1 MASKKLSSL
10 ESVLIALF
18 VLMTCACIGLIVVC
32 FLEKP
37 KSSEA
42 EGCGTIQHLSG
53 ASGSF
58 ASLNYPSNYDDSK
71 NCMWEITVEQNKVI
85 HLWFAEF
92 HLEAS
97 TLCTADHVTVE
108 DGAGTL
114 GTFCGHSTPKPLV
127 SIGNKLL
134 ISFTSN
140 SKTTDK
146 GFKAQYEA
154 VDPSKTA
161 EIIGG
166 GGHLQGNTG
175 DFGTPDT
182 SARAYKNDAIYQWKI
197 SVASGYKIKLTF
209 TSFDL
214 EPAGPAGCKDVV
226 EVYDGDTKGSL
237 KLGHFCGRQIPGP
250 VYSSS
255 HILVVRFTSDS
266 EGSGNGFHA
275 TYSAFQGNIPATTV
289 SPSSSTT
296 TTTTTSTTSP
306 PFIDSGCDSNALQR
320 GRKGVIHSKN
330 YPDTYPAN
338 LQCKWD
344 ITVAEGFLVKLA
356 FTELAV
362 DGDLGSCIDKINI
375 SDTSDVIGNYCGYLK
390 PPVIISSSN
399 KLFATFSTDDIRTD
413 KGFEAKWEAVH
424 PEDILEIQSCGG
436 GSNAETGVIK
446 SPNWPYNYRPN
457 TACVWV
463 IEVPQGKKVH
473 LTFTDFDLE
482 DVDLMTRDCYD
493 YVSAFEERPGQTVT
507 HGRFCGTTIP
517 STIITQGNRIALRF
531 QSDLFTE
538 GKGFRAYW
546 TTDPLTPAPTEA
558 PPPPNA
564 WDDIQIEWPNTCGK
578 PTYPPQINTRIVNGE
593 PAAPHTW
600 PWQVSM
606 QVWPSSRN
614 ETIFFHTC
622 GGTLIHKNWIL
633 TAAHCFINYADE
645 LYRWQMCLG
654 KHNLTLV
661 EPTEKCFKV
670 LGIYRHEL
678 FVYPEIP
685 ALEFDVALVK
695 IDGEVAASDVIDF
708 ACLPPYDEVLNPNYR
723 CHATGWGDETGNSA
737 APKVAESLNQ
747 VVLPV
752 IPYET
757 CKTPQYWW
765 FQLKQ
770 SMICAGYILPDE
782 LKSVCQGDS
791 GGPLVCPSTSQ
802 SGIWEVH
809 GITSFG
815 PIGCI
820 MDKKPSV
827 FTRASAHLD
836 WIDQIIKKD
845 TYDIHSSGCG
855 SAKNLYDPKGHFTSM
870 RYPSSYKSDATC
882 TWNIIA
888 EEGKVI
894 HLHFDGFVLEE
905 STGCMNDKVIIS
917 DELSSLG
924 THCGTLLP
932 SDLVSFRNS
941 ISVNF
946 QTNSRVVDKGF
957 SISWEVVSPAS
968 IPSIAQCGGHFLADN
983 GFFMSTNWP
992 DANYP
997 GSKACIWKI
1006 AVEAGKQINIV
1017 FTDFELQPANL
1028 TGSCH
1033 DYVEI
1038 FDGDRAGAVKL
1049 GHFCGNRNPGI
1060 LNTTGNTAVIKFISN
1075 HERHFKGFRGY
1086 WTTNI
1091 TDVPSLPLRPDNPWN
1106 DILIEWPTSCNSIS
1120 SSKISGTSG
1129 LHSSQWHFSVQ
1140 SRARPFLPF
1149 QHTCAGSLIH
1159 SEWLLLPAHCIDESQ
1174 KLDSWR
1180 VCLGH
1185 APEKCFSTDAII
1197 KHENFAFPQNNDH
1210 SYDIALMHISEK
1222 VTEVQPACLPA
1233 STKFLP
1239 AGELCYWA
1247 GWAASSKG
1255 GAKFANTKEK
1265 FQVPIPILSYETC
1278 SQPKFWWSQLTTS
1291 MICAGFESAEKLK
1304 SECRNE
1310 AEGALFC
1317 KSSADAAWEIHGIA
1331 SFGPSDCVVDKK
1343 PPVFTRVSAYKDWI
1357 ENAIQKYTY
1366 EKNI

>member
-1 MASKKLSSL
+1 NRCTK
-10 ESVLIALF
+10 
-18 VLMTCACIGLIVVC
+18 
-32 FLEKP
+32 
-37 KSSEA
+37 
-42 EGCGTIQHLSG
+42 HLSG

-114 GTFCGHSTPKPLV
+114 VTPLQKWSTFCGHSTPKPLV

-154 VDPSKTA
+154 VDPTLEYCMKVFSISLFST
-161 EIIGG
+161 
-166 GGHLQGNTG
+166 LYTQ
-175 DFGTPDT
+175 
-182 SARAYKNDAIYQWKI
+182 YLYWKI

-266 EGSGNGFHA
+266 EGSEMVWLIFFSLSIKGQ
-275 TYSAFQGNIPATTV
+275 Y
-289 SPSSSTT
+289 
-296 TTTTTSTTSP
+296 
-306 PFIDSGCDSNALQR
+306 SGCDSNALQR

-375 SDTSDVIGNYCGYLK
+375 SDTSDVLSILEGGGRGNYCGYLK

-413 KGFEAKWEAVH
+413 KGFEAKCF
-424 PEDILEIQSCGG
+424 LEIQSCGG

-538 GKGFRAYW
+538 VARMHMY
-546 TTDPLTPAPTEA
+546 
-558 PPPPNA
+558 
-564 WDDIQIEWPNTCGK
+564 
-578 PTYPPQINTRIVNGE
+578 TY
-593 PAAPHTW
+593 H
-600 PWQVSM
+600 
-606 QVWPSSRN
+606 
-614 ETIFFHTC
+614 
-622 GGTLIHKNWIL
+622 
-633 TAAHCFINYADE
+633 AHDVTHV
-645 LYRWQMCLG
+645 
-654 KHNLTLV
+654 HN
-661 EPTEKCFKV
+661 K
-670 LGIYRHEL
+670 
-678 FVYPEIP
+678 
-685 ALEFDVALVK
+685 
-695 IDGEVAASDVIDF
+695 
-708 ACLPPYDEVLNPNYR
+708 
-723 CHATGWGDETGNSA
+723 
-737 APKVAESLNQ
+737 
-747 VVLPV
+747 
-752 IPYET
+752 
-757 CKTPQYWW
+757 
-765 FQLKQ
+765 
-770 SMICAGYILPDE
+770 
-782 LKSVCQGDS
+782 
-791 GGPLVCPSTSQ
+791 
-802 SGIWEVH
+802 
-809 GITSFG
+809 
-815 PIGCI
+815 
-820 MDKKPSV
+820 
-827 FTRASAHLD
+827 
-836 WIDQIIKKD
+836 
-845 TYDIHSSGCG
+845 
-855 SAKNLYDPKGHFTSM
+855 PKGHFTSM

-1086 WTTNI
+1086 WTT
-1091 TDVPSLPLRPDNPWN
+1091 
-1106 DILIEWPTSCNSIS
+1106 
-1120 SSKISGTSG
+1120 
-1129 LHSSQWHFSVQ
+1129 
-1140 SRARPFLPF
+1140 
-1149 QHTCAGSLIH
+1149 
-1159 SEWLLLPAHCIDESQ
+1159 
-1174 KLDSWR
+1174 
-1180 VCLGH
+1180 
-1185 APEKCFSTDAII
+1185 
-1197 KHENFAFPQNNDH
+1197 
-1210 SYDIALMHISEK
+1210 
-1222 VTEVQPACLPA
+1222 
-1233 STKFLP
+1233 
-1239 AGELCYWA
+1239 
-1247 GWAASSKG
+1247 
-1255 GAKFANTKEK
+1255 
-1265 FQVPIPILSYETC
+1265 
-1278 SQPKFWWSQLTTS
+1278 
-1291 MICAGFESAEKLK
+1291 
-1304 SECRNE
+1304 
-1310 AEGALFC
+1310 
-1317 KSSADAAWEIHGIA
+1317 
-1331 SFGPSDCVVDKK
+1331 
-1343 PPVFTRVSAYKDWI
+1343 
-1357 ENAIQKYTY
+1357 
-1366 EKNI
+1366 